1 MSKIFFFLK
10 FFFIIFFQSLTVADD
25 ISEFELEG
33 MSIGDSALNF
43 FSKKDLISNQE
54 LQWYDTEIFTPIAEL
69 KLENSITYESFQI
82 AVKTNDQ
89 KYRIESL
96 SGFIFYKNNINECY
110 NEIDNIS
117 ESIKDLFEE
126 ISDSGIQ
133 TVIHTYDKS
142 GESTVTGKTLTDKV
156 GNVIVIDCYDWSDKF
171 EWWDQLRI
179 TIASKY
185 YANYKKKFLN

>member
-1 MSKIFFFLK
+1 MKKLLGIVVLGFLLILSAK
-10 FFFIIFFQSLTVADD
+10 ADD
-25 ISEFELEG
+25 IRDFEIEG

-43 FSKKDLISNQE
+43 FSKKDLISNQK
-54 LQWYDTEIFTPIAEL
+54 LQWYDTEVFTPISEL
-69 KLENSITYESFQI
+69 KLENSKTYESFQI

-96 SGFIFYKNNINECY
+96 AGFVFYKNNINECY

-117 ESIKDLFEE
+117 ESIKNLFEE

-133 TVIHTYDKS
+133 TVKHGYDKS
-142 GESTVTGKTLTDKV
+142 GESTITGKTLTDKA
-156 GNVIVIDCYDWSDKF
+156 GNVVVIDCYDWSDKF

-179 TIASKY
+179 TIATKY
-185 YANYKKKFLN
+185 YANYKKNF